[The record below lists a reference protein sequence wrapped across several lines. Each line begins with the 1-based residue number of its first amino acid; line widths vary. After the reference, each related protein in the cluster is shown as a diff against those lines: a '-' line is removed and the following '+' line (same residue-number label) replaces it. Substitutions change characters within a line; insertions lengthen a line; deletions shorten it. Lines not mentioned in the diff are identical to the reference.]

1 MRRTQVAGGVDAG
14 WRSRMPGWGKR
25 WKTKKVATEVAT
37 FIRNG
42 ADDRIRTGD
51 LRFTRALLYQLSHIG
66 IAPLQARLESI

>member
-1 MRRTQVAGGVDAG
+1 
-14 WRSRMPGWGKR
+14 MPGWGKR
-25 WKTKKVATEVAT
+25 KETKKVATEVAT

-66 IAPLQARLESI
+66 IALLQARLESI